1 MRAANAV
8 AALQC
13 RELGARDGL
22 PTEAELNQFLAG

>member
-13 RELGARDGL
+13 REMGARDGL
-22 PTEAELNQFLAG
+22 PSEAELNDFLA